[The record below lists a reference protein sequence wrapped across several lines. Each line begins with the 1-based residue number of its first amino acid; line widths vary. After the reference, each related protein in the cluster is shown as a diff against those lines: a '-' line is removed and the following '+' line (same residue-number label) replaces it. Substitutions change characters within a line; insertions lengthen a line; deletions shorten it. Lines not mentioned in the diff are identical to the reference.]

1 MNKPLVLIVDDDVN
15 NRELL
20 EAVLRVHDYNTIC
33 TNRGNTAINLA
44 RERQPALILAD
55 INMPGMSGYD
65 LCRNIRA
72 DQSIQHIPIIL
83 VSGVTNPEEQREKAL
98 KAGAN
103 DLVERITPMA
113 ELIRRVQSLI
123 PNE

>member
-1 MNKPLVLIVDDDVN
+1 MNKRLVLIVDDDVN

-20 EAVLRVHDYNTIC
+20 EVMLKAYDYSTIC
-33 TNRGNTAINLA
+33 ANRGSTAIMLA
-44 RERQPALILAD
+44 RQRQPALILAD

-113 ELIRRVQSLI
+113 ELIKRVQSLI